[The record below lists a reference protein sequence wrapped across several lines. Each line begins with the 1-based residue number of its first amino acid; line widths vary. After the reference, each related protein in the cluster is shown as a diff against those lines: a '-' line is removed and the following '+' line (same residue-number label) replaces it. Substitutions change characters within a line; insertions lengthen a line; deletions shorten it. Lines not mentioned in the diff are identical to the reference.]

1 MIENY
6 NRDDEMEE
14 TARDNIRKNKENLLK
29 QIFNFFSSEEEY
41 KKILKKLEI
50 TKEISMDIFKELLEK
65 EIKIVKNKKELNTEN
80 DYYSQNRNF
89 FSEFKKIE
97 TDKDTSNLEYE
108 LIKMIYGSEAKRIAV
123 DYRSNF
129 YIDGKKILNFKEV
142 EKREY
147 KIFYFLI
154 ELEESLNSLSEEDEE
169 KRVKIFLGID
179 LNTEYDTN
187 CKEIEKRIKCESD
200 EKKRFCMYLLAF
212 FHIYYLINVKNSM
225 IGFLEELLK
234 RDVYIPT
241 EYRINNNVETKAE
254 LLEKIRFKEKS
265 KKDNLADEKFK
276 SIEIFYINSSPNE
289 EIREIPSEIRDQV
302 LAAYYRGVYL
312 AEQKYKGRKLN
323 SYLEGY
329 RKGEFILTI
338 SEILQDP
345 RFSLDVLE
353 NIIERY
359 LTKKEIKNIFNDKK
373 EVEIKKEMFDP
384 YSIEE
389 EEKYVNLIIKSI
401 MNERKEIIIND
412 EIIRKLEEICQNY
425 IKYKKKYGDFE
436 EGVGMKRDIINII
449 NYTITYYFEANLGKE
464 EKWNGLFRQMK
475 EYEIK
480 TIEELK
486 KYSYLD
492 SYIL

>member
-14 TARDNIRKNKENLLK
+14 TAKDNMRKNKENLLK

-41 KKILKKLEI
+41 KRILKKLEI
-50 TKEISMDIFKELLEK
+50 TKEISMDVFKELLEK
-65 EIKIVKNKKELNTEN
+65 EIRVVKNKKELNIEN

-97 TDKDTSNLEYE
+97 ADKDTSNLEYE

-129 YIDGKKILNFKEV
+129 YIDGKKILNFKEE
-142 EKREY
+142 EKIEY
-147 KIFYFLI
+147 KNFYFLI
-154 ELEESLNSLSEEDEE
+154 ELEESLNSLIEEDKE
-169 KRVKIFLGID
+169 KRAKLLLKID
-179 LNTEYDTN
+179 LNTKYGTN

-200 EKKRFCMYLLAF
+200 EKKRFCMYLLAI
-212 FHIYYLINVKNSM
+212 FHIYYLINMKNLM
-225 IGFLEELLK
+225 LEFLEEVLK
-234 RDVYIPT
+234 IDVHIPT
-241 EYRINNNVETKAE
+241 EYRIANNAETKAE
-254 LLEKIRFKEKS
+254 LLEKIRFKVKS
-265 KKDNLADEKFK
+265 KKDNLVDEKFK
-276 SIEIFYINSSPNE
+276 SIEIFYVNSSPNE
-289 EIREIPSEIRDQV
+289 EIKEIPNESRDQV
-302 LAAYYRGVYL
+302 LASYYRGVYL
-312 AEQKYKGRKLN
+312 SEQKYKGRKLS

-345 RFSLDVLE
+345 RFSLEILK
-353 NIIERY
+353 NIIEQY
-359 LTKKEIKNIFNDKK
+359 LTKKEIKNILKTKN
-373 EVEIKKEMFDP
+373 EIEIKKEVLDP

-401 MNERKEIIIND
+401 MNENEEIIINN
-412 EIIRKLEEICQNY
+412 EAIRKLEEICQNY

-436 EGVGMKRDIINII
+436 EGVGMKKDIINLI
-449 NYTITYYFEANLGKE
+449 NYITAYHFEANLGE
-464 EKWNGLFRQMK
+464 EEEWNGLFRQMK

-486 KYSYLD
+486 RYSYLD
-492 SYIL
+492 NYIL